1 MSLLDRLIGL
11 LAPHSCVS
19 CGAEGRVLCETC
31 QARLPAAASRC
42 YHCLRPAAGGR
53 TCADCLADSPLSCV
67 ASSALY
73 VGPARL
79 AVRRLKFE
87 AARAAAAD
95 LAAAMLPLVG
105 DKQGFLLVPVP
116 TASSRRRQRGYDQ
129 AYLLARQLSRVSGLA
144 FCPALARHGQTRQVR
159 AGRAQRRLQ
168 LTDAYRLRRSAAVTG
183 RRILLIDDVITTG
196 ATLEAAARTLAAAGA
211 AQIEAVTFAQA

>member
-11 LAPHSCVS
+11 LAPHSCVN
-19 CGAEGRVLCETC
+19 CGAEGRLLCETC
-31 QARLPAAASRC
+31 LARLPPSASRC
-42 YHCLRPAAGGR
+42 YHCLRPSVGGR
-53 TCADCLADSPLSCV
+53 TCTGCVALSPLFSV

-73 VGPARL
+73 AGPARL

-87 AARAAAAD
+87 AAQSAAAD

-129 AYLLARQLSRVSGLA
+129 SYLLARRLGRLSGLA

-168 LTDAYRLRRSAAVTG
+168 LTDAYRLRRPEAVTG

-211 AQIEAVTFAQA
+211 ARIEAVTFAQA